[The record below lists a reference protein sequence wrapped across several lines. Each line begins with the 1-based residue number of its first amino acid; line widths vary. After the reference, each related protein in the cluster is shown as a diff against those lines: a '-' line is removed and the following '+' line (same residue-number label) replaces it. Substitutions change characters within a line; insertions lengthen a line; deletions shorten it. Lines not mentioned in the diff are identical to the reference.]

1 MRVVV
6 DSSVWIDLA
15 GGRPTMQATAGRR
28 FIARAERVVV
38 GDLVLTEI
46 LQGTR
51 DRRDFA
57 RKLAW
62 LSTFDQ
68 LTVVDAYI
76 AVHAARNLQ
85 FLKARGIA
93 VRKTIDTLI
102 ATRRIIDDV
111 PLLYGDR
118 DFDPFVEHL
127 GLRSALN
134 TAFGTD

>member
-1 MRVVV
+1 
-6 DSSVWIDLA
+6 
-15 GGRPTMQATAGRR
+15 MQATAGRR

-76 AVHAARNLQ
+76 AVHAARNLE
-85 FLKARGIA
+85 F
-93 VRKTIDTLI
+93 
-102 ATRRIIDDV
+102 
-111 PLLYGDR
+111 
-118 DFDPFVEHL
+118 
-127 GLRSALN
+127 
-134 TAFGTD
+134 